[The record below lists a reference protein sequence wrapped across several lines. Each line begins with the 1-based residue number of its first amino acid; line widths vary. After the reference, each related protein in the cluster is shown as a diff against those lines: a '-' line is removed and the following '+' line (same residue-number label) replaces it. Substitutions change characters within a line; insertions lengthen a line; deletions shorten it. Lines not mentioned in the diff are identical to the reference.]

1 MSSRVESTAAPV
13 EAPTPEASV
22 RQRVA
27 RIRREHPG
35 INEVGIFAAALVLY
49 QLSRAFVVGDPRQ
62 AFHNAAEIIRWEQAS
77 GLFVELNIQQWLVQ
91 HLRVVELLNVFYM
104 YGHWIITPAFFV
116 WLYHRRR
123 DLYPYVRNAFLAANA
138 IALTVFMLFP
148 VAPPRM
154 FSTDGFIDTLS
165 GVSDI
170 DLHGGMLSGWFN
182 PHAAVPSMHFG
193 YAFMIGIVAC
203 LLVRSWPL
211 RLAMLAYPVLVFLT
225 ITGTANH
232 YVIDSIA
239 GGLVMAMGFVLVQ
252 LWSLAPGRA
261 VPQPVYA
268 RVRRQT
274 YRL

>member
-13 EAPTPEASV
+13 EAPAPRTSA
-22 RQRVA
+22 RDRVA
-27 RIRREHPG
+27 RVREAHPG
-35 INEVGIFAAALVLY
+35 INEVGIFAIALVLY

-62 AFHNAAEIIRWEQAS
+62 AFHNAAEIIRLEQAS

-170 DLHGGMLSGWFN
+170 DLHGGALSGWFN

-203 LLVRSWPL
+203 LLVRNWPL
-211 RLAMLAYPVLVFLT
+211 RLAMLAYPGLVFLT

-232 YVIDSIA
+232 YVVDSMA

-252 LWSLAPGRA
+252 LWSLAPGRGEL
-261 VPQPVYA
+261 QPVYA
-268 RVRRQT
+268 RVRRGR
-274 YRL
+274 YPA